1 MDHKRGVSHESIPIL
16 AGTLRDKVEDTIHS
30 TRQFIRD
37 HSPRPSVRK
46 LGQNQDSESS
56 SQTQVSDGTSSVTL
70 TSHSTPEKPTR
81 EKSVRSRLT
90 YPKTEPIVAHKWA
103 ATRPCG
109 FREVCQVIRESAF
122 QTTDLPIIV
131 SLEVLA
137 DEDQQE
143 VMVQIM
149 KEEWAGFLLT
159 GPLDGCDPKF
169 HAPRLEDLRRKI
181 LVKVKKAA
189 PKLLSSPTLTGLTPS
204 TLHGDST
211 DDERCSISP
220 KTSPAMES
228 PNPSDLNSK
237 KRVAICRNLGNLSIY
252 TFSQHFKG
260 FDNRTTKKPGHI
272 FSVSESR
279 IHELSTTNPYELF
292 QHNKSFMMR
301 AYPDGSRVNSSNP
314 DPSPF
319 WRQGVQMVAMNW
331 QNLDEGMML
340 NEGMFAD
347 EEGWVLKPKGYGAL
361 ERETETYHD
370 TVPRSK
376 LDLKITILAGQQI
389 WSPDFYQERERG
401 GRGANLRPTVKCELH
416 YENADRRKGEKRD
429 KTEGTIVEC
438 KQKTRATET
447 DHPDFG
453 KSGYTFSFKGIYGT
467 NQEFAFI
474 R

>member
-56 SQTQVSDGTSSVTL
+56 SQTQVSDG
-70 TSHSTPEKPTR
+70 
-81 EKSVRSRLT
+81 
-90 YPKTEPIVAHKWA
+90 HK
-103 ATRPCG
+103 
-109 FREVCQVIRESAF
+109 ESAF

-149 KEEWAGFLLT
+149 KEEWAGLLLT

-181 LVKVKKAA
+181 L
-189 PKLLSSPTLTGLTPS
+189 
-204 TLHGDST
+204 
-211 DDERCSISP
+211 
-220 KTSPAMES
+220 
-228 PNPSDLNSK
+228 
-237 KRVAICRNLGNLSIY
+237 RVAICRNLGNLSIY

-292 QHNKSFMMR
+292 QHNKNFMMR
-301 AYPDGSRVNSSNP
+301 AYPDGSR
-314 DPSPF
+314 
-319 WRQGVQMVAMNW
+319 MVAMNW

-376 LDLKITILAGQQI
+376 LDLKITILAG
-389 WSPDFYQERERG
+389 
-401 GRGANLRPTVKCELH
+401 
-416 YENADRRKGEKRD
+416 EKRD

-438 KQKTRATET
+438 KQKTRTTES

-474 R
+474 RFKIEDDQSRVASREILSWACIRLDRLRCGYRFVSLMDPKGCPISDGKLLIKVEKTLR